1 MKTIFILG
9 GFLKKNRDGSYGS
22 DRLSYL
28 RVLAGYYL
36 YKKSLEK
43 DRVELIV
50 SGSRGIYRGIPG
62 VPRVATVMKQELI
75 ELGLSPKEIKIDKT
89 DFTYNELIWLKKYIT
104 KKGGKAFV
112 VSNAYHLPRIKAMI
126 DIMPELKKLKKD
138 IKLISAEKTAI
149 KFNKKLESEIKKA
162 DKGAEMKK
170 MIASEKK
177 GIRDLK
183 KGNYKFRK

>member
-75 ELGLSPKEIKIDKT
+75 ELGLGPKEIKIDKT
-89 DFTYNELIWLKKYIT
+89 DFTYKELLWLKKHIT
-104 KKGGKAFV
+104 KKGRKAFI
-112 VSNAYHLPRIKAMI
+112 VSNTYHLPRIKAMI
-126 DIMPELKKLKKD
+126 DIMPELKKLKKNV
-138 IKLISAEKTAI
+138 KLISAEKTAI
-149 KFNKKLESEIKKA
+149 KFNKKLEPEIKKA
-162 DKGAEMKK
+162 DKSVKMKIA
-170 MIASEKK
+170 IASEKK